1 MTEGRQVRVIGLLC
15 PTSDRRPFAGRDTE
29 ALANALADAAGGEV
43 DGGSAR
49 LIGSAADAR
58 TGTFDEDLKERRG
71 CILEAGG
78 QVEDALN
85 DGVVPVLV
93 AATCT
98 VCTTTIPAVLR
109 TYPDAIVL
117 WLDAHGDFNTPD
129 TTPSR
134 FLGGMCLSA
143 ACGEWDDGLGTQ
155 PKLAPSSIVF
165 YGVRDLD
172 GGERSLLDG
181 YGVAVSRHPSQV
193 LDAVRGRD
201 VFIHLD
207 LDVLDPALHP
217 AEFPAPGGV
226 TDGELK
232 QLLLDV
238 QAEATVVGA
247 EVTAFATT
255 DSLDLVAAAT
265 APLVQPARS

>member
-1 MTEGRQVRVIGLLC
+1 MTEPHPVRVIGLLC
-15 PTSDRRPFAGRDTE
+15 PTSDRRAFAGEDTE
-29 ALANALADAAGGEV
+29 ALAQALADASGG
-43 DGGSAR
+43 GAPR
-49 LIGSAADAR
+49 IIGSPADAR
-58 TGTFDEDLKERRG
+58 AGTYEEDLRERRG

-85 DGVVPVLV
+85 DGELPVLV

-98 VCTTTIPAVLR
+98 VCTTTIPSVLR
-109 TYPDAIVL
+109 AHPAAVVL

-143 ACGEWDDGLGTQ
+143 ACGVWDDGLGVE
-155 PKLAPSSIVF
+155 PKLEPSAIVF

-181 YGVAVSRHPSQV
+181 FGVSVLRHPSQV
-193 LDAVRGRD
+193 LDAIRGRE
-201 VFIHLD
+201 VFVHLD
-207 LDVLDPALHP
+207 LDVLDPSLHA

-226 TDGELK
+226 TDGELR
-232 QLLLDV
+232 QLLRDV
-238 QAEATVVGA
+238 VREGTLVGA
-247 EVTAFATT
+247 EVTAFASS
-255 DSLDLVAAAT
+255 DSLELVAAAA
-265 APLVQPARS
+265 APLVQHPRTDS